1 MDEERESLSLVDV
14 DREASIATAVKLGVR
29 LIVESAS
36 SISCFTS
43 SLEVLREPC
52 LDRNCVPLGVVWPS
66 VMCVDSSTKARE
78 FRFEAILLIIILVS
92 SESTG
97 DLGSVEVNAGRRCR
111 NGEGRVVVFVL
122 GVEVGSSRYV
132 RRLM

>member
-1 MDEERESLSLVDV
+1 MDV

-43 SLEVLREPC
+43 SLEMLREPC

-78 FRFEAILLIIILVS
+78 FRFEAMLLIIVLTIL
-92 SESTG
+92 EKID
-97 DLGSVEVNAGRRCR
+97 DLRF
-111 NGEGRVVVFVL
+111 VVV
-122 GVEVGSSRYV
+122 SAV
-132 RRLM
+132 RRG